1 MAVLRSVE
9 PREASA
15 TLLSKARA
23 ASVGHR
29 ADCAERQK
37 WSLRGGLRAVRGQEW
52 AEAAEIRR

>member
-1 MAVLRSVE
+1 ME